1 VTAPPVQLR
10 TLAGRSDIEAAVAR
24 IGREI
29 SAENPDGV
37 TLVGVL
43 KGSYCF
49 LADLLRAIQV
59 DTKVDFLA
67 ISSYGGGGGRV
78 RILKDLDLDIC
89 GERVILVEDIVD
101 TGLTVNYVLGELRRR
116 EPASLHACTLLDR
129 PARRIL
135 PVPLRHVGFT
145 IPDAYAIGYG
155 LDWSGRYRN
164 APALF
169 AADVATLERD
179 PDAYVS
185 EIFGE

>member
-1 VTAPPVQLR
+1 VSPSPAQLR
-10 TLAGRSDIEAAVAR
+10 TLAGRPDIEAAVAR

-29 SAENPDGV
+29 SEENPEGV

-49 LADLLRAIQV
+49 LADLLRATRVQ
-59 DTKVDFLA
+59 TKVDFLA
-67 ISSYGGGGGRV
+67 ISAYGGGGGRV

-101 TGLTVNYVLGELRRR
+101 TGLTLNYILGELRRR
-116 EPASLHACTLLDR
+116 EPETLQACTLLDR
-129 PARRIL
+129 PARRIV

-155 LDWSGRYRN
+155 LDWAGRYRN
-164 APALF
+164 VPALF
-169 AADVATLERD
+169 AADVPTLERD
-179 PDAYVS
+179 PDAYVP